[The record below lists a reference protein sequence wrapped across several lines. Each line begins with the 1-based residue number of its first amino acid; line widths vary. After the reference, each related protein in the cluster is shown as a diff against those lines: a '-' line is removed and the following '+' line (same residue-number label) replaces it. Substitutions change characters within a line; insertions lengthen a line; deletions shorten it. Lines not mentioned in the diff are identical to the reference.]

1 MANGLYGIFESTLIT
16 GRNFS
21 FVSDRD
27 LENGMLVHRGE
38 LVSDVKGNEVYQAI
52 VPTGVSIS
60 RNESVYVIGDPA
72 WSYDESS
79 IVNQNEDKYFIPAGK
94 IFRVYSLNVGDRF
107 GIADYGIEG
116 HGIEGNEVEV
126 GHYIGLLADSTRPE
140 RSTSLPS
147 NGFAARVIQIRDMGH
162 EYFVGQK
169 IDQRTR
175 KVRVEVVR
183 NG

>member
-1 MANGLYGIFESTLIT
+1 MANGLYGIFESSLIT

-38 LVSDVKGNEVYQAI
+38 LVSDVQGNEVYQAI
-52 VPTGVSIS
+52 VPTAASIG
-60 RNESVYVIGDPA
+60 RNEPVYVVGNPA
-72 WSYDESS
+72 WSYDDSS
-79 IVNQNEDKYFIPAGK
+79 IVNQNEDKYFIPAGT
-94 IFRVYSLNVGDRF
+94 IFRVYSLNVSDRF

-116 HGIEGNEVEV
+116 HAVEI
-126 GHYIGLLADSTRPE
+126 GHYIGLLADSAKPE
-140 RSTSLPS
+140 NTFSLPAS
-147 NGFAARVIQIRDMGH
+147 GFAARVIEMRDMGH
-162 EYFVGQK
+162 EYWVGQK

>member
-21 FVSDRD
+21 FVGDKD

-38 LVSDVKGNEVYQAI
+38 LVSNFQGNEVYQAI
-52 VPTGVSIS
+52 VPTAGSIS
-60 RNESVYVIGDPA
+60 RNEPVYVVGHPA
-72 WSYDESS
+72 WSYDDSS
-79 IVNQNEDKYFIPAGK
+79 IVNQNEDKFFVPAGT
-94 IFRVYSLNVGDRF
+94 IFRVYSLNVSDRF

-116 HGIEGNEVEV
+116 YGIDGNEVEV

-140 RSTSLPS
+140 RSTTLPA
-147 NGFAARVIQIRDMGH
+147 NGFAARVIEIRDMGH
-162 EYFVGQK
+162 EYWVGQK

>member
-1 MANGLYGIFESTLIT
+1 MADKVFGTFESTHVT

-38 LVSDVKGNEVYQAI
+38 LVEEMQGNEVYRAV
-52 VPTGVSIS
+52 VPTAQSIS
-60 RNESVYVIGDPA
+60 ANEPVYVIGNPA
-72 WSYDESS
+72 WSYDTSS
-79 IVNQNEDKYFIPAGK
+79 IVNQNEDQYYIPAGK
-94 IFRVYSLNVGDRF
+94 VFRVYSLNVSDKF

-116 HGIEGNEVEV
+116 GDIAV
-126 GHYIGLLADSTRPE
+126 GEFIGLLAGNAKPE
-140 RSTSLPS
+140 RSVAMPA
-147 NGFAARVIQIRDMGH
+147 NGFAARVIDIRDMGH
-162 EYFVGQK
+162 MYWVGQK
-169 IDQRTR
+169 VDQTSR